1 MVKKT
6 QLTGAQISSAL
17 DTLAAKLPA
26 ELLEKARKH
35 DPFPLLTF
43 QGNDTDNVGVVDFTQ
58 RVRLAEGWE
67 KDPENTERDLK
78 FCKLLR
84 QREWQEKQVVIL
96 WMSPPF
102 YPSGYI
108 WKILVPEAVI

>member
-43 QGNDTDNVGVVDFTQ
+43 QGNDTDNVGIVDFTSASSW
-58 RVRLAEGWE
+58 R
-67 KDPENTERDLK
+67 KDGRKTR
-78 FCKLLR
+78 R
-84 QREWQEKQVVIL
+84 T
-96 WMSPPF
+96 
-102 YPSGYI
+102 PSEI
-108 WKILVPEAVI
+108 